1 MKGLGKDLM
10 KNRNIL
16 LEARGH
22 GIAQVV
28 GYEFIPSL
36 LAKKPDDRGVLK
48 NAHFSSSFKSLSLG
62 IARSVPSG
70 SCGSFLQEEEGRV
83 GMIYFYK

>member
-1 MKGLGKDLM
+1 VKGLGKDLM
-10 KNRNIL
+10 ENRDIF
-16 LEARGH
+16 LEAG
-22 GIAQVV
+22 GLDVAQIV

-48 NAHFSSSFKSLSLG
+48 NTHLSSSFKSLSLE

-70 SCGSFLQEEEGRV
+70 SCGPFLQEEEGRA
-83 GMIYFYK
+83 GMIYFNI